1 MGASAREYA
10 SSEIRNVALLGHGGC
25 GKTTLADAICYV
37 AGATDRRGRVEEG
50 NVVTDFTPEEVE
62 HGMSINLA
70 VTHCEWMGAK
80 LNLLDAPGYLD
91 FFGDA
96 RAAVRV
102 ADAAVILVD
111 AVSGVEAGTA
121 RVWNACEERG
131 IPRMFFVSRMDRDNA
146 SFDRAFDQIKE
157 VLAPGAIP
165 VEIPIGAGSGFEGI
179 INLFSERAH
188 FYRPGSEG
196 GQYDEREVPE
206 ALADREADYRQE
218 LVETVATTDDEL
230 LEAYLEGEE
239 LARGRVLSSM
249 KAAMDRGEL
258 FPVFCGA
265 AQRGWGV
272 RAVMNKMVELFPS
285 PDQAGPVE
293 ATAASTEE
301 PVSLEPEDGAPAS
314 ALVFKT
320 TSEPHTGELSFFR
333 LFSGS
338 VRNGDSLRNPR
349 RSVSER
355 IAHLAIPAG
364 RERADVGRLH
374 AGDIGVVAKLKDTH
388 TGDTLS
394 AEDRPVLLP
403 GVDWPEPDVAEAVE
417 AASRGEED
425 RLANGLNKLHE
436 EDPTFVAGFDP
447 ERGQTIVRGLGE
459 LHLTVSLEKLER
471 KYGVSVRREP
481 PRIPYRETLTR
492 RADGRYRHKKQTG
505 GRGQFGECYVR
516 LEPLPRGSGYE
527 FVDSIKGGAI
537 PNKFIPAVDD
547 GIRDAAEG
555 GVLAGYP
562 MVDFRAELYDGSH
575 HSVDS
580 SEQAFKIAGSQAF
593 KQVAREAGPVLLE
606 PILDVEITT
615 PEQYMG
621 DVIGDLNGRRGKVL
635 GVEPRGHLQ
644 VIKAQVP
651 QAEMY
656 RYSATLRSITHG
668 TGVHSRSLHGYERAP
683 HDVTERV
690 VAEAEED

>member
-1 MGASAREYA
+1 MGASAREFG
-10 SSEIRNVALLGHGGC
+10 STDIRNVALLGHGGS

-37 AGATDRRGRVEEG
+37 AGATDRRGRVEAG
-50 NVVTDFTPEEVE
+50 NALTDFTPEEVE
-62 HGMSINLA
+62 HGISINLA
-70 VTHCEWMGAK
+70 VAHAPWKGAK

-91 FFGDA
+91 FHGDA

-102 ADAAVILVD
+102 ADAAVVLVD
-111 AVSGVEAGTA
+111 AVSGVEAGTE
-121 RVWNACEERG
+121 RVWNACEARG

-165 VEIPIGAGSGFEGI
+165 VEIPVGAGDGFEGI

-188 FYRPGSEG
+188 VYREDSDSGE
-196 GQYDEREVPE
+196 YDERDVPDS
-206 ALADREADYRQE
+206 LASREADYRQE
-218 LVETVATTDDEL
+218 LVETVATTDDAL

-239 LARGRVLSSM
+239 LQRQRVLDAM
-249 KAAMDRGEL
+249 KAAMLRGEI

-265 AQRGWGV
+265 ASRAWGV
-272 RAVMNKMVELFPS
+272 RAIMNKMVELFPS
-285 PDQAGPVE
+285 PAEAGPIE
-293 ATAASTEE
+293 AEDASSGEA
-301 PVSLEPEDGAPAS
+301 VLLEPSDDESVA

-333 LFSGS
+333 LFAGS
-338 VRNGDSLRNPR
+338 VRNGDNLGNTGRGG
-349 RSVSER
+349 SER
-355 IAHLAIPAG
+355 IAHLFVPSG
-364 RERADVGRLH
+364 GERQDVEVLH
-374 AGDIGVVAKLKDTH
+374 AGDIGVVAKLRDTH

-394 AEDRPVLLP
+394 SEGRPVKLA
-403 GVDWPEPDVAEAVE
+403 GVDWPHPDVAEAVE
-417 AASRGEED
+417 AESRGEED

-436 EDPTFVAGFDP
+436 EDPTFVAGYDP
-447 ERGQTIVRGLGE
+447 ELGQTIVRGLGE

-481 PRIPYRETLTR
+481 PKIPYRETLTR
-492 RADGRYRHKKQTG
+492 RAEGRYRHKKQTG
-505 GRGQFGECYVR
+505 GRGQFGECFVR
-516 LEPLPRGSGYE
+516 VEPLARGSGYE
-527 FVDSIKGGAI
+527 FVDSIKGGSI

-547 GIRDAAEG
+547 GIREAAEG

-562 MVDFRAELYDGSH
+562 MVDFRAELFDGSH

-593 KQVAREAGPVLLE
+593 KKVAREAGPVLLE
-606 PILDVEITT
+606 PILEVEITT
-615 PEQYMG
+615 PEEYMG

-635 GVEPRGHLQ
+635 GVEPKGHLQ
-644 VIKAQVP
+644 VVKAHVP

-656 RYSATLRSITHG
+656 RYSATLRSVTHG
-668 TGVHSRSLHGYERAP
+668 TGVHTRSLHGYERAP
-683 HDVTERV
+683 QDVTRKV
-690 VAEAEED
+690 VAEAGEG

>member
-10 SSEIRNVALLGHGGC
+10 SDEIRNVALVGHGGS
-25 GKTTLADAICYV
+25 GKTTLADAICYI
-37 AGATDRRGRVEEG
+37 AGSTGRRGTIEDG
-50 NVVTDFTPEEVE
+50 SALTDFTPEEVE
-62 HGMSINLA
+62 HGISINLA
-70 VTHCEWMGAK
+70 LAHAPWKGAK

-111 AVSGVEAGTA
+111 AVSGVEAGTE

-146 SFDRAFDQIKE
+146 SFDKAFDQIKE

-165 VEIPIGAGSGFEGI
+165 VEIPVGAGSGFEGI

-188 FYRPGSEG
+188 VYRSDSDSGEYEE
-196 GQYDEREVPE
+196 QDVPE
-206 ALADREADYRQE
+206 ALADREAEYRQE
-218 LVETVATTDDEL
+218 LVETVATTDDAL

-239 LARGRVLSSM
+239 LQRGRVLESM
-249 KAAMDRGEL
+249 KAAMGRGEI
-258 FPVFCGA
+258 FPVFCGSPSRA
-265 AQRGWGV
+265 WGV
-272 RAVMNKMVELFPS
+272 RAIMNKMVELFPS
-285 PDQAGPVE
+285 PAEAGPVE
-293 ATAASTEE
+293 AEAASSGD
-301 PVSLEPEDGAPAS
+301 PVLLEPSDGERAA

-338 VRNGDSLRNPR
+338 VGNGDTLANPG
-349 RSVSER
+349 RSGSER
-355 IAHLAIPAG
+355 IAHLAIPSG
-364 RERADVGRLH
+364 ADRLEVGRLH
-374 AGDIGVVAKLKDTH
+374 AGDIGVVTKLRDTH
-388 TGDTLS
+388 TGDTLCS
-394 AEDRPVLLP
+394 EDGPVVLP
-403 GVDWPEPDVAEAVE
+403 GIGWPEPDVAEAVE
-417 AASRGEED
+417 AESRGEED

-436 EDPTFVAGFDP
+436 EDPTFVAGYDA
-447 ERGQTIVRGLGE
+447 ELGQTIVRGLGE

-481 PRIPYRETLTR
+481 PKIPYRETLTR
-492 RADGRYRHKKQTG
+492 RAEGRYRHKKQTG
-505 GRGQFGECYVR
+505 GRGQFGECHIR

-537 PNKFIPAVDD
+537 PNKFIPAVDE
-547 GIRDAAEG
+547 GVQEAAAG

-562 MVDFRAELYDGSH
+562 MVDFRVELYDGSH

-593 KQVAREAGPVLLE
+593 KQVARQAGPVLLE
-606 PILDVEITT
+606 PILDVEVTT
-615 PEQYMG
+615 PEEYMG

-635 GVEPRGHLQ
+635 GVEPKGHLQ
-644 VIKAQVP
+644 VVKAQVP

-656 RYSATLRSITHG
+656 RYSATLRSVTHG

-683 HDVTERV
+683 SDVTEQV
-690 VAEAEED
+690 VARSEED